1 MPSYLAAVAVSLLLG
16 RLVAPGSRHLY
27 WVACILAGVVGVQYP
42 EAMWYAPVLAYP
54 VLVLDVI
61 LVRRAFNE

>member
-1 MPSYLAAVAVSLLLG
+1 
-16 RLVAPGSRHLY
+16 
-27 WVACILAGVVGVQYP
+27 VACILAGVVGVQYP